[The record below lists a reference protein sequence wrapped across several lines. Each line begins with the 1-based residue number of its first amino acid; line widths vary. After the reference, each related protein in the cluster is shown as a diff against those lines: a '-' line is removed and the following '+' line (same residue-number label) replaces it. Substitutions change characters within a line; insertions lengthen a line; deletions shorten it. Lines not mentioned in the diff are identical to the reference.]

1 MKHQIQFFAI
11 CFQGACSFS
20 SSLAG
25 PDDPL
30 HAVAKASGFPLC
42 TASAYI
48 IAGELEGNLTTALNG
63 SALQLAPPPAPALSH
78 KEFCLERVLENPGLV
93 SVLTCAR
100 STLPGHEDD
109 TISVIDVHED
119 DIRLTLYPAGLA
131 ISAFFLAATLATSFL
146 LPKAHHALH
155 WRCQTCHVAC
165 LLVADVMLAVVQFS
179 GRSIPD
185 NLCVIMGEK
194 A

>member
-1 MKHQIQFFAI
+1 V
-11 CFQGACSFS
+11 
-20 SSLAG
+20 AG
-25 PDDPL
+25 PDDAL

-48 IAGELEGNLTTALNG
+48 IAGELEGNLSTALNG
-63 SALQLAPPPAPALSH
+63 SALQLAPPPAPALTH
-78 KEFCLERVLENPGLV
+78 KEFCLERVLENPGMV

-100 STLPGHEDD
+100 SGHSDD
-109 TISVIDVHED
+109 AVSVIDVHED

-131 ISAFFLAATLATSFL
+131 ISAFFLAATLATGFL

-165 LLVADVMLAVVQFS
+165 LLVADVMLAVVQFA

-185 NLCVIMGEK
+185 NFCVIMGEI
-194 A
+194 AQLFIGP